1 VSIGET
7 LAREREQAGLTLTQ
21 VSKQTRIRESVIRA
35 MEHDDFSTCGG
46 NFYARGHIRSISRVI
61 GIDPEPLVQEFDD
74 AHDGPPMPLSALT
87 AFEPER
93 PVAFRERRSPNWSA
107 AMALALA
114 LVVVYA
120 IVQVVNGAGDGER
133 RSAQQVAGTPAAPG
147 PATTSA
153 TPSTAPP
160 KRDDPVA
167 VAPRDEV
174 ELQVKARST
183 TWVNVRGDKGKQLF
197 SGLIREGQSREWKDP
212 KKLSILIGNGGGL
225 RLTVNG
231 EDIGSPGAPG
241 SVYRMSFTP
250 DDPDAA

>member
-7 LAREREQAGLTLTQ
+7 LARERERAGLTLTQ
-21 VSKQTRIRESVIRA
+21 VSKQTRIRETVIRA
-35 MEHDDFSTCGG
+35 IEQDDFSTCGG

-61 GIDPEPLVQEFDD
+61 GIDPEPLVREYDD
-74 AHDGPPMPLSALT
+74 AHGGAPMPLSAMT

-114 LVVVYA
+114 LVVIYA
-120 IVQVVNGAGDGER
+120 VVQVVDGAGGGER
-133 RSAQQVAGTPAAPG
+133 RSAQQVAGTPGAGAS
-147 PATTSA
+147 SA
-153 TPSTAPP
+153 SPSTAPP
-160 KRDDPVA
+160 KASDPVA
-167 VAPRDEV
+167 VAPRKEV

-197 SGLIREGQSREWKDP
+197 SGLIREGQSREWTDP
-212 KKLSILIGNGGGL
+212 KKISLLIGNGGGL

-231 EDIGSPGAPG
+231 EDIGSPGAAG
-241 SVYRMSFTP
+241 SVYRVSFTP
-250 DDPDAA
+250 DDPDSA